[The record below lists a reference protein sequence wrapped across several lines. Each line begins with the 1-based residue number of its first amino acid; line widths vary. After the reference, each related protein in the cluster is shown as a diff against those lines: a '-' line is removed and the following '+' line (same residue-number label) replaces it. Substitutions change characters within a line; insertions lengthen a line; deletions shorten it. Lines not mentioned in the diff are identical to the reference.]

1 MPIGRYIAWVG
12 MALLALLF
20 VANWFLPQSLAEPI
34 GDEINR
40 PVIRIASMQQPLERI
55 VIDTNL
61 PTIVLPPTP
70 SADATPDELPQQ
82 VQSYASITPHMT
94 VTGAEKK
101 KSKPKK
107 KQVNQ
112 VAAKQP
118 PSAPTTVVASSG
130 SATIAP
136 TTRLSFANIISGQ
149 LVRELFNLH

>member
-1 MPIGRYIAWVG
+1 MVWVG
-12 MALLALLF
+12 TALLGLLL

-34 GDEINR
+34 GDEVNK
-40 PVIRIASMQQPLERI
+40 PVIRIASMQPPPERI

-61 PTIVLPPTP
+61 PTIVPPPTLTAHP
-70 SADATPDELPQQ
+70 VPDEPLPA
-82 VQSYASITPHMT
+82 VQSHASINPHT
-94 VTGAEKK
+94 TITGAEKK

-118 PSAPTTVVASSG
+118 PSAPTTVVASSA
-130 SATIAP
+130 SATIVPPA
-136 TTRLSFANIISGQ
+136 RLSFANIISGH